1 MEILG
6 IIPARGGSKGI
17 PDKNI
22 TPVLGRPLLAY
33 TCEAALNSSGLNRV
47 ILSTDDSD
55 IAHVAASFNIEI
67 PFLRPAELAQDD
79 TPSLPVLQHA
89 VRWLHKNEGYIP
101 DAIMILQP
109 TSPLRTSNHI
119 DEVVELMDTTGAD
132 TIVSV
137 TEVPHRFNP
146 ISLMMLDDERRLK
159 SYVSGDMVLR
169 RQDKPLFYARN
180 GPAVLLVKI
189 DTLMNDESLYGDNTQ
204 PYLMNELDSFDVDTL
219 DDILIIEALLK
230 HLR

>member
-89 VRWLHKNEGYIP
+89 VRWLH
-101 DAIMILQP
+101 
-109 TSPLRTSNHI
+109 
-119 DEVVELMDTTGAD
+119 
-132 TIVSV
+132 
-137 TEVPHRFNP
+137 
-146 ISLMMLDDERRLK
+146 
-159 SYVSGDMVLR
+159 
-169 RQDKPLFYARN
+169 
-180 GPAVLLVKI
+180 
-189 DTLMNDESLYGDNTQ
+189 
-204 PYLMNELDSFDVDTL
+204 
-219 DDILIIEALLK
+219 
-230 HLR
+230 